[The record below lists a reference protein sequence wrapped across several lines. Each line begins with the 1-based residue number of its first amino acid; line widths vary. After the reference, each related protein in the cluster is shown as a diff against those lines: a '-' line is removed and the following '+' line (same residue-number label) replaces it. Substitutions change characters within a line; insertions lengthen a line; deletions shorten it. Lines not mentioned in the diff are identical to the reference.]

1 MGLKSY
7 AELRDEEDA
16 SKRKRATLVSI
27 LKRVFN
33 RRFCVL
39 SAAALLAFCIF
50 VAFNIQSNPAQS
62 NPVVANNFMT
72 KPSEFV
78 ETTVNS
84 ANHISGS
91 CDQVLTDHDIDP
103 KAFGP
108 IVAHSIH
115 SLSLDDLRFCKKT
128 PYFCALLY
136 VYFKYPH
143 QALLFSRCLYH
154 KQDPGGG
161 PEPDFKHPR
170 VGACSVPLRLP
181 LQVIGHEGF
190 RPGEFVFLNQ
200 VLALFDQI
208 SMSIF
213 KGAHPHG

>member
-115 SLSLDDLRFCKKT
+115 SLSLDDLRFCKKHHIVVPCLCTLCTLNILTRHYFSPDASTTNMIPVVDLNLTSNT
-128 PYFCALLY
+128 PVLEHAPSRFASP
-136 VYFKYPH
+136 FKS
-143 QALLFSRCLYH
+143 L
-154 KQDPGGG
+154 GM
-161 PEPDFKHPR
+161 R
-170 VGACSVPLRLP
+170 VLD
-181 LQVIGHEGF
+181 QVNLSF
-190 RPGEFVFLNQ
+190 
-200 VLALFDQI
+200 
-208 SMSIF
+208 
-213 KGAHPHG
+213 

>member
-115 SLSLDDLRFCKKT
+115 SLSLDDLRFCKKNT
-128 PYFCALLY
+128 NISKCYLKARKLDDLLR
-136 VYFKYPH
+136 P
-143 QALLFSRCLYH
+143 Q
-154 KQDPGGG
+154 
-161 PEPDFKHPR
+161 
-170 VGACSVPLRLP
+170 LR
-181 LQVIGHEGF
+181 IS
-190 RPGEFVFLNQ
+190 
-200 VLALFDQI
+200 LARSL
-208 SMSIF
+208 
-213 KGAHPHG
+213 KV